1 MKKSILMI
9 ALLAAASTAM
19 ASGTYQEYNHGKP
32 MNAPEASQQDQGHA
46 MPNQQ
51 DANIQQVRHHSDR

>member
-19 ASGTYQEYNHGKP
+19 ASGSYQDYNHGKP
-32 MNAPEASQQDQGHA
+32 VDAPEASQQDQGHA
-46 MPNQQ
+46 LSNLQ
-51 DANIQQVRHHSDR
+51 DANFPQVHHHSDR